1 MPMATETI
9 LLIEDERNIAELVK
23 YNLDREGFHV
33 ICVSSGRAGLEA
45 AQKNPPTLILLDLM
59 LPELGGLEICKIL
72 KENPKTRAIPVIMLT
87 AKSTE
92 ADKVLGLELGADDY
106 ITKPFSPREL
116 LARIKAVL
124 RRINTSPEREILE
137 AGSIELDLGKHELR
151 VKEKPVEIT
160 AKEFALLE
168 AMMASKGRV
177 LTRETLL
184 GKVWGYENST
194 RLETRTVDMHIT
206 QLRKKLK
213 NEAPRIVTLKGVGYR
228 FDGD

>member
-1 MPMATETI
+1 
-9 LLIEDERNIAELVK
+9 
-23 YNLDREGFHV
+23 
-33 ICVSSGRAGLEA
+33 
-45 AQKNPPTLILLDLM
+45 
-59 LPELGGLEICKIL
+59 
-72 KENPKTRAIPVIMLT
+72 MLT

-124 RRINTSPEREILE
+124 RRSNTSPEQEILKS
-137 AGSIELDLGKHELR
+137 GSIELDLGKHELR
-151 VKEKPVEIT
+151 VKGKPIEIT

-168 AMMASKGRV
+168 AMMTGKGRV

>member
-1 MPMATETI
+1 MATETI

-45 AQKNPPTLILLDLM
+45 AQKNPLTLILLDLM

>member
-1 MPMATETI
+1 MV
-9 LLIEDERNIAELVK
+9 RAEKPDLV
-23 YNLDREGFHV
+23 
-33 ICVSSGRAGLEA
+33 
-45 AQKNPPTLILLDLM
+45 LLDVVMPDMDGFEVCRILRDSESNNLM
-59 LPELGGLEICKIL
+59 PI
-72 KENPKTRAIPVIMLT
+72 IMLT
-87 AKSTE
+87 SQDNQD
-92 ADKVLGLELGADDY
+92 DKLIGLELGADDY

>member
-1 MPMATETI
+1 MATETI

-23 YNLDREGFHV
+23 YNLDREGFHTV
-33 ICVSSGRAGLEA
+33 CAFKGRAGLEA
-45 AQKNPPTLILLDLM
+45 AQKNLPALILLDLM
-59 LPELGGLEICKIL
+59 LPELSGLEICKIL
-72 KENPKTRAIPVIMLT
+72 KGNLKTRAIPVIMLT

-124 RRINTSPEREILE
+124 RRSNTSPEQEILRS
-137 AGSIELDLGKHELR
+137 GSIELDLGKHELR
-151 VKEKPVEIT
+151 VKGKPIEIT

-168 AMMASKGRV
+168 ALMTGKGRV

-194 RLETRTVDMHIT
+194 HLETRTVDMHIT

-213 NEAPRIVTLKGVGYR
+213 NKAPRIVTLKGVGYR

>member
-1 MPMATETI
+1 
-9 LLIEDERNIAELVK
+9 
-23 YNLDREGFHV
+23 
-33 ICVSSGRAGLEA
+33 
-45 AQKNPPTLILLDLM
+45 
-59 LPELGGLEICKIL
+59 
-72 KENPKTRAIPVIMLT
+72 
-87 AKSTE
+87 
-92 ADKVLGLELGADDY
+92 VLGLELGADDY

>member
-45 AQKNPPTLILLDLM
+45 AQKNPLTLILLDLM